1 MFGICLSGNR
11 PSVCPS
17 VNSFFKDPSVR
28 PIWKTP
34 MHRQHCPLNNCSY
47 FGWVWQILNL
57 RRAGLSTYAWSGW
70 RHEKMSGRHNI
81 GADVWQMLITG
92 GSLQSRMLCSFVR
105 RRKKIGCATFS
116 LNARSTTSTNQPTL
130 PSSSCFSLFH
140 TNLIVIVMTVFNKKS
155 VICVIF

>member
-47 FGWVWQILNL
+47 FGWQILDL

-116 LNARSTTSTNQPTL
+116 LNARSTTTNQPTL